1 MTLEELRGNID
12 RIDSSILK
20 LLAERMEKA
29 VLLRRLKTGILDGKR
44 EVEVLA
50 RVKNQSLGLL
60 KAGFT
65 AELYGDIMNEAKR
78 LQALDLKTVGFQG
91 VHGANSEM
99 ACIEWRP
106 EWVPIP
112 CTDFAEVFN
121 LVSLGLLDYG
131 VLPVENTSGGV
142 VGPVNTLLIHTELHV
157 VGAIDMPISHCL
169 MAIPGTD
176 HRDIR
181 AAYSHP
187 QALMQCRDFLV
198 RNHLEPRSH
207 EDTAG
212 AARMISEE
220 RPTAVA
226 AIASRLAAELYGLE
240 IIKEDI
246 QDVDDN
252 RTRFLVLSKEP
263 QAAETVGTK
272 CSIVFTPEH
281 KAGSLFK
288 ALETFAGEGIN
299 LTRIESIPAKPGEFS
314 VFIDF
319 DGSDK
324 DEKVSRAMNTI
335 HAINPSIRMLGCYD
349 EKRVI

>member
-29 VLLRRLKTGILDGKR
+29 VLLRRLKTGILDDKR
-44 EVEVLA
+44 ETEVLS
-50 RVKNQSLGLL
+50 RVTKHSLGLL
-60 KAGFT
+60 KPEFST
-65 AELYGDIMNEAKR
+65 ELYADIMKEARR

-99 ACIEWRP
+99 AALEWNP
-106 EWVPIP
+106 EWVTIP
-112 CTDFAEVFN
+112 CTDFAEVFD

-131 VLPVENTSGGV
+131 VLPVENTSGGYI
-142 VGPVNTLLIHTELHV
+142 GPVNTLLIHTDLHV

-169 MAIPGTD
+169 MAVPGTD

-198 RNHLEPRSH
+198 RNHLEARVH

-212 AARMISEE
+212 AARMIAEE
-220 RPTAVA
+220 RPAAAA

-252 RTRFLVLSKEP
+252 RTRFLVLSK
-263 QAAETVGTK
+263 QAPETGASGTK
-272 CSIVFTPEH
+272 CSVVFTPEH

-288 ALETFAGEGIN
+288 VLETFAGEGIN

-319 DGSDK
+319 AGSDR
-324 DEKVSRAMNTI
+324 EERVSRAMDTI
-335 HAINPSIRMLGCYD
+335 RSFNSSIRMLGCYD
-349 EKRVI
+349 EKRIK